1 MREKVPGSVGGV
13 PHAIEVDGLVKRYGD
28 RTVVDGLSFTVGDGE
43 IFALLGP
50 NGAGKTT
57 TIEILEGIRSRD
69 GGSVRILG
77 TDPRDRRLAH
87 AIGVMPQEAGFYA
100 GIRPLEALRL
110 FAALYA
116 DAEDPERMLQRVGLD
131 AVRKT
136 PWRRLS
142 GGERQRL
149 SLALALIGRPR
160 LAFLDEPTAG
170 MDPAGRASTWE
181 LVRRLRSDGVAVVLT
196 THLIDEAERLS
207 DRVAIIHRGR
217 LRVIGPPAELV
228 HGNAIRFQARAGIDL
243 TGLGALEERAGEY
256 VVRDVEPTPEAVAR
270 LTARLAERDV
280 RIRGLSAGAR
290 SLEDVFLELTS
301 E

>member
-87 AIGVMPQEAGFYA
+87 AIGVMPQEAG
-100 GIRPLEALRL
+100 